1 MTGPLQHLA
10 IIMDGNGR
18 WAQLRGKHRFFG
30 HLKGSR
36 VAKKIIQE
44 AVDLKIPYLTLYT
57 FSTENWSRPKTE
69 VQFLMNLLNRYL
81 KRELDNLNKNNIR
94 FRTIGHLDDL
104 PKNIQKLLLDTT
116 KKTENNTG
124 LTLVFALNYGGR
136 QEICDGFKA
145 LAASLRA
152 EKISENDICE
162 ELISKYMPSSFLPSP
177 DLIVRTSGEKRLSN
191 FLLWQSAYSE
201 FYFTNTLWP
210 DFTKV
215 HLNQALDDY
224 LKRER
229 RYGCVKNIIADNQT
243 MTQPEAKPYLDANN

>member
-1 MTGPLQHLA
+1 MSNSPLQHLA

-18 WAQLRGKHRFFG
+18 WAQLRNKHRFFG

-57 FSTENWSRPKTE
+57 FSTENWTRPKTE
-69 VQFLMNLLNRYL
+69 VHFLMNLLIRYL
-81 KRELDNLNKNNIR
+81 KREMETLQKNNIR

-104 PKNIQKLLLDTT
+104 PMNVQKLLVETT
-116 KKTENNTG
+116 KKTEQNTG

-136 QEICDGFKA
+136 QEISDGFKA

-152 EKISENDICE
+152 GKISESDICE
-162 ELISKYMPSSFLPSP
+162 ELISKYMPSSFLPAP
-177 DLIVRTSGEKRLSN
+177 DLVIRTSGEKRLSN
-191 FLLWQSAYSE
+191 FLLWQSAYAE

-210 DFTKV
+210 DFTRKD
-215 HLNQALDDY
+215 LEAAINDY

-229 RYGCVKNIIADNQT
+229 RFGCVQTLSPKNQDQNT
-243 MTQPEAKPYLDANN
+243 GSEAQA